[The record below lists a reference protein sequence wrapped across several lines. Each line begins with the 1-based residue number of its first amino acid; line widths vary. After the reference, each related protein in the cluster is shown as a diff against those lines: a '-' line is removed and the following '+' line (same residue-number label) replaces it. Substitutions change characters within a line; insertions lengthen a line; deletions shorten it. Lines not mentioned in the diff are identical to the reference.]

1 MLDVHPPHEA
11 IHTWKAFLIHIVAI
25 AIGLLIAVG
34 LEQTV
39 EFFHHRHQRLQ
50 LEEQMHEIF
59 EDNVALLSTQRIRL
73 YNRVALQRDLARSL
87 YERWFEDLADIDAF
101 RKRFDYS
108 LGSSVRGGIDLA
120 SLSPAELTEYQALIG
135 SLMSRVDWMIKRLG
149 IFAAEGQAIL
159 DGARDENDL
168 VKSLRASP
176 DANPG
181 AEAVHK

>member
-25 AIGLLIAVG
+25 VIGLLIAVG

-39 EFFHHRHQRLQ
+39 EFFH
-50 LEEQMHEIF
+50 
-59 EDNVALLSTQRIRL
+59 
-73 YNRVALQRDLARSL
+73 
-87 YERWFEDLADIDAF
+87 
-101 RKRFDYS
+101 
-108 LGSSVRGGIDLA
+108 
-120 SLSPAELTEYQALIG
+120 
-135 SLMSRVDWMIKRLG
+135 RLG

-181 AEAVHK
+181 AEAAHK